1 MNKPDDTSSKKE
13 LLKSKYAV
21 ISDEDMAAPADEK
34 PVAKGEIYF
43 SNPPRTMSAA
53 AVAPSSAKSKSRKKN
68 SSLKT
73 YVLGNVKTVT
83 VFLLIVLISLIVS
96 IVAISCVNDVL
107 AIGRKPDVVTVK
119 IPEKTDTDEVLDILS
134 SQGLIKQRWF
144 CGLFCNYTAKIKNA
158 KTPVYLSGVY
168 YIRSDMGVEAMLNT
182 FKSVPKTAETATLT
196 FPEGYTVYQI
206 VDKIAEFKVCDKEYL
221 YAALKEANIEYP
233 FLSGLKKDDKRT
245 QYYEGYLFP
254 DTYEFYIDENPN
266 SILRKLLDN
275 FQKKWTPKYAQ
286 RAEEL
291 GLTTDEV
298 IIIASIIQKEAD
310 DSTQMA
316 LISSVIHNR
325 LNNASAY
332 PMLSCDSTAFYITNF
347 VKPVV
352 GEAQAEAYL
361 TEYNTN
367 ISDGLPPG
375 PICNPGSE
383 AIKAA
388 LYPKDTYYF
397 YFQHDK
403 SGKIYL
409 AKSLQEHNANLI
421 EVLRANAK
429 IDSNGD

>member
-1 MNKPDDTSSKKE
+1 MNKPDNGSSKKE
-13 LLKSKYAV
+13 QLKSKYSV
-21 ISDEDMAAPADEK
+21 ISDDEMSSSADEK

-43 SNPPRTMSAA
+43 SNPPRAMSAA
-53 AVAPSSAKSKSRKKN
+53 AVAAAPGKAKSRRKNNRLKS
-68 SSLKT
+68 

-83 VFLLIVLISLIVS
+83 VFLLIVAVSLVVS
-96 IVAISCVNDVL
+96 VVAISCVNDVL
-107 AIGRKPDVVTVK
+107 AIGRKDDVVTVS
-119 IPEKTDTDEVLDILS
+119 IPEKANTDEVLDILS
-134 SQGLIKQRWF
+134 SEGLIKQRWF
-144 CGLFCNYTAKIKNA
+144 CGMFCNYTAKIKNS
-158 KTPVYLSGVY
+158 KIPVYLSGVY

-196 FPEGYTVYQI
+196 FPEGYTAYQI
-206 VDKIAEFKVCDKEYL
+206 ADKIAEFKVCDKDYL

-233 FLSGLKKDDKRT
+233 FLAGLEKDEKRT

-275 FQKKWTPKYAQ
+275 FQKKWTAKYAK
-286 RAEEL
+286 RAEDL

-298 IIIASIIQKEAD
+298 IIIASIIQKEAA

-316 LISSVIHNR
+316 LISSVLHNR

-347 VKPVV
+347 VKPSV
-352 GEAQAEAYL
+352 GEGQAEAYL

-388 LYPKDTYYF
+388 LYPKDTDYF

-403 SGKIYL
+403 SGKIYM

-429 IDSNGD
+429 IDSDGT